1 MQSIV
6 LPDTKIG
13 KLMTDKGM
21 SVGLLVSVIGHAVG
35 IWLWKGP
42 GSVSEQNIER
52 KKGHWN
58 EINGT
63 KMGKA
68 FAENQ
73 RIRECFV
80 EAGLEALISQLWS
93 IHWTSCWPS
102 YPQVKDN

>member
-1 MQSIV
+1 MQKRNTSKIQSIV
-6 LPDTKIG
+6 LPDTKVG

-21 SVGLLVSVIGHAVG
+21 SVALLVSVIGHAVG
-35 IWLWKGP
+35 IWQWKGP
-42 GSVSEQNIER
+42 GNVSKQNIER
-52 KKGHWN
+52 KKGYWN

-80 EAGLEALISQLWS
+80 EAGLETLIRQ
-93 IHWTSCWPS
+93 
-102 YPQVKDN
+102 K